1 MVLCCLDTTVASSS
15 NGRTHLFL
23 LRNLSLEK
31 LNIFY
36 VRRVIFQF
44 RLCNRCVVL
53 RIDPYI
59 SKPCRFLMRVF
70 LSLNASKTNVAPVL
84 QAGTQLLGKHDLLDA
99 SDVMTFITISNKLS
113 SLFRVTYSVAVEV
126 VLVRSVIRCY
136 TQGMTG
142 I

>member
-1 MVLCCLDTTVASSS
+1 
-15 NGRTHLFL
+15 
-23 LRNLSLEK
+23 
-31 LNIFY
+31 
-36 VRRVIFQF
+36 
-44 RLCNRCVVL
+44 
-53 RIDPYI
+53 
-59 SKPCRFLMRVF
+59 MRVF